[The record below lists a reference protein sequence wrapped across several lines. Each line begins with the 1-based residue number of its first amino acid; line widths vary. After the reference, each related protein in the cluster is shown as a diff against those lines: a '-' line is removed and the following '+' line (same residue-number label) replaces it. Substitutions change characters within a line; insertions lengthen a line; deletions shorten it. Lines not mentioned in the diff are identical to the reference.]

1 MQIPRMS
8 FDAGYAIFID
18 YNQENKVKRSDLMK
32 HHKLHTDTILGP
44 GGNYSNNVYEVGQMA
59 SA

>member
-18 YNQENKVKRSDLMK
+18 YNQEIKVKRSDLMK
-32 HHKLHTDTILGP
+32 HHKLHTDTILGL
-44 GGNYSNNVYEVGQMA
+44 GGNYSNTFTK
-59 SA
+59 